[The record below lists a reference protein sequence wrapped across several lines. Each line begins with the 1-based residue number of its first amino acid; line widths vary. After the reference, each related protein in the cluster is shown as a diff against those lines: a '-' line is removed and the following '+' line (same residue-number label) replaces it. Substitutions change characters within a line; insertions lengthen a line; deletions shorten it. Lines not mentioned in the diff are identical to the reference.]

1 MTVMSFIRVFS
12 QCLSF
17 NPVYLKK
24 KKKSMGK
31 FIKVSFFFFM
41 ACLWATLANKSFS
54 SVKGFSP
61 VFVLILNSSWLNYFI
76 LCL

>member
-1 MTVMSFIRVFS
+1 MTVRSFIRVFS

-24 KKKSMGK
+24 KKYGQIYQSY
-31 FIKVSFFFFM
+31 FFM

-61 VFVLILNSSWLNYFI
+61 VFVLILHGLII
-76 LCL
+76 LYYVYN